1 MVGWKPLVSSTMAT
15 ADAQW
20 SLPIVLLVLVTSST
34 NTKGTSPHV
43 LLLPHDHWLKSSN
56 LSPLSSRRQELAAP
70 GLHGGDDA
78 GVYVFLYNTPDA
90 YKSNFTLVAVRV
102 FWPEPIEAYILLL
115 FSRVFI

>member
-1 MVGWKPLVSSTMAT
+1 M
-15 ADAQW
+15 
-20 SLPIVLLVLVTSST
+20 PIVLLVFGTSST

-43 LLLPHDHWLKSSN
+43 LLLPHDHWLKFSN
-56 LSPLSSRRQELAAP
+56 LSSLSSRRQELAAP